1 MNNETRLRYDR
12 EYQRKQSSSRS
23 QDVGYQYQD
32 ADLEQ
37 DIQNAQKKAAD
48 TVQEFINDLKK
59 EGVELK
65 VQPGKRLKSKSLF

>member
-37 DIQNAQKKAAD
+37 DIHNAQKRLLIQYKSLSM
-48 TVQEFINDLKK
+48 ILRK

-65 VQPGKRLKSKSLF
+65 VQPGKRLKCKSLF